1 MPKTVTTTTTIDFA
15 LRYAEVKATAG
26 GYRLI
31 LHGHEVTTVGGV
43 AVDTTLKDVE
53 APVDPVLAAQID
65 ADVGAVRATY
75 S

>member
-15 LRYAEVKATAG
+15 LRHAEVKATAG

-31 LHGHEVTTVGGV
+31 LHGHEVTSVGGV

-53 APVDPVLAAQID
+53 VAVTPALQAQID
-65 ADVGAVRATY
+65 AAVGVVRATY
-75 S
+75 V